1 MAGLKFRVLLD
12 SKENVEVFRDVVI
25 PDTATFGDLYNI
37 CIESFTFKGD
47 QMASFYMS
55 NDEWDKGQ
63 EITLE
68 DMSFGDEESTTP
80 IMAKTAV
87 RDFIEEPDQKIILVY
102 DFIKMWIFLLEL
114 VGYEKETPEKPI
126 IALAIGDAPL
136 ESSRSGEEND
146 AMFAGEFDQFGEDD
160 EEDEFGFNDFDDDFN
175 DEDYSSFD
183 SYDDY

>member
-12 SKENVEVFRDVVI
+12 SKEKIEIFRDVIV
-25 PDTATFGDLYNI
+25 PDSASFEDLYKI
-37 CIESFTFKGD
+37 SIKAFEFKGD

-68 DMSFGDEESTTP
+68 DMSFGEEENATP
-80 IMAKTAV
+80 IMSASLVK
-87 RDFIEEPDQKIILVY
+87 DFIEAPDQKIILVY

-114 VGYEKETPEKPI
+114 VGYEKETPSNPL
-126 IALAIGDAPL
+126 IALSVGEAPK
-136 ESSRSGEEND
+136 EQSRSGEENED
-146 AMFAGEFDQFGEDD
+146 LFKGNFDEED
-160 EEDEFGFNDFDDDFN
+160 EDEFGFNDFDDDLN

-183 SYDDY
+183 DFEEY